1 MMRKLY
7 ANIRKGART
16 VKGEDH
22 IEFIVHYPE
31 TEEMQRELAKR
42 LAIVHAQ
49 TVMEKLATLSCP
61 LDQKLQLI
69 DAILEK
75 RRGEVRSEGGSKSK
89 SRTK

>member
-1 MMRKLY
+1 MTRE
-7 ANIRKGART
+7 IGKGART
-16 VKGEDH
+16 VKSEDH

-31 TEEMQRELAKR
+31 AQETRRELARR

-69 DAILEK
+69 DAIIAK
-75 RRGEVRSEGGSKSK
+75 RRGEVKGGSKSK
-89 SRTK
+89 SRTR